1 MCTLSTKIF
10 CQIVYEKKNI
20 QLWGLWCRRLSFRRT
35 KQYCVLSRFQNT
47 TKSLAS
53 HREHPTTCKYIVLLT
68 TYRILSPIFWAKSA
82 HLQWA
87 KEAGKCANPFWIK
100 IFGLLFWVHYPKK
113 KFQLCVLRPMEIKKI
128 KFLVLFWSSFIF
140 LSLPKCK
147 TNSKNYS

>member
-82 HLQWA
+82 HLHWA
-87 KEAGKCANPFWIK
+87 KQAWKCANPFWIK
-100 IFGLLFWVHYPKK
+100 TFGLLLLGALSKTENPIMCFETYGN
-113 KFQLCVLRPMEIKKI
+113 QNMKI
-128 KFLVLFWSSFIF
+128 LVLFWSSFIF
-140 LSLPKCK
+140 LSLPKFK
-147 TNSKNYS
+147 PNSKNYS

>member
-87 KEAGKCANPFWIK
+87 KQAEKCANLFWIK
-100 IFGLLFWVHYPKK
+100 TFGLYCFGCII
-113 KFQLCVLRPMEIKKI
+113 QNI
-128 KFLVLFWSSFIF
+128 
-140 LSLPKCK
+140 
-147 TNSKNYS
+147 NSKHVFWDLWRSIRWNFEFYFKVHSFSFLCL

>member
-53 HREHPTTCKYIVLLT
+53 HREHPTTCKYIVLLLHIGFFRRSFELKAH
-68 TYRILSPIFWAKSA
+68 TYY
-82 HLQWA
+82 LQWA
-87 KEAGKCANPFWIK
+87 KQAGKCANLFWIK
-100 IFGLLFWVHYPKK
+100 TFGLLLWVHYPKK
-113 KFQLCVLRPMEIKKI
+113 EI
-128 KFLVLFWSSFIF
+128 IF
-140 LSLPKCK
+140 LSSFSFFCLSVKQ
-147 TNSKNYS
+147 TQNIIANAWN